1 MGLGSSF
8 ATSPRAR
15 SSSGATPGAAGSRWA
30 SVLPLLLVLRFG
42 TWPPNVVAGDCSYS
56 VIRVGKMSKA
66 LTVAGLVAVLQ
77 GCAAPASA
85 WKGEVPWPDEHSS
98 RTVVERMEAGAALA
112 AAGAIR
118 EVVRTNPF
126 PNLFAGCSSP
136 EQGLDVSVFAG
147 PTPGLYFVAVDQRFD
162 RCDGPSGRVLDWWEV
177 YAVTAQGEVV
187 AKAPIPTSEEPPAS
201 PPQMP
206 PHPVEPARDTG
217 TASPARTPP
226 VAPAQSPSPDALSSP
241 VPPIQDGS
249 EPVPPNSV
257 PYQAE

>member
-1 MGLGSSF
+1 MELGSSF

-15 SSSGATPGAAGSRWA
+15 SSSGVTPGAAGSCWA
-30 SVLPLLLVLRFG
+30 SVLPPLLVLRFG
-42 TWPPNVVAGDCSYS
+42 TWPPNAVAGVFSYS
-56 VIRVGKMSKA
+56 VIRVGKMNKT

-85 WKGEVPWPDEHSS
+85 WKREVPWPDDHSS
-98 RTVVERMEAGAALA
+98 RTVVERMEAGAPLA

-126 PNLFAGCSSP
+126 PNLFAECSSP

-187 AKAPIPTSEEPPAS
+187 AKVPTPTTEGS
-201 PPQMP
+201 
-206 PHPVEPARDTG
+206 DTN
-217 TASPARTPP
+217 
-226 VAPAQSPSPDALSSP
+226 Q
-241 VPPIQDGS
+241 
-249 EPVPPNSV
+249 
-257 PYQAE
+257 